1 VKVAIVPVR
10 LLTEDLDLRA
20 VTYAHPTMYVDREIR
35 RAKST
40 IVNAH
45 KRYKV
50 LVAERD
56 RIREGNP
63 NTLQLDVH
71 GRLRRQDWENE

>member
-1 VKVAIVPVR
+1 MRVAIVSTR

-20 VTYAHPTMYVDREIR
+20 ATYAHPTMYVDREIR
-35 RAKST
+35 RAKAT

-56 RIREGNP
+56 SIRAGNP
-63 NTLQLDVH
+63 NLLQLDVH
-71 GRLRRQDWENE
+71 GRLRRQDWKDD